1 MQKEKNAQYA
11 IAGVQATPGIE
22 MNVRSH
28 VWAPD
33 SEAGYESGRTPFYAQ
48 QTGRRSGRALTV
60 PCHAGVL
67 LLAAVLIACAL
78 LIVSRTSRMKAVS
91 DQINQMEAAMV
102 RTAADN
108 SQLAVEVAQAR
119 DSSRICYAAAQN
131 LGMVAAAGVEV
142 QYVVAPDTRPVQ
154 ADTAAMENSPFSIG
168 HGTISG
174 SR

>member
-1 MQKEKNAQYA
+1 MQKGKNVQYA
-11 IAGVQATPGIE
+11 IADVQATPGIE

-28 VWAPD
+28 VWVPD

-48 QTGRRSGRALTV
+48 QIQRRSGRVLTV
-60 PCHAGVL
+60 PCYAGVIF
-67 LLAAVLIACAL
+67 LAAVLIACAL
-78 LIVSRTSRMKAVS
+78 LIVGRTSRMKTVS
-91 DQINQMEAAMV
+91 DQINQMEAAIV

-108 SQLAVEVAQAR
+108 SQLAVEVTQAR

-131 LGMVAAAGVEV
+131 LGMVAATGVEV
-142 QYVVAPDTRPVQ
+142 QYVVAPNTRPMQ
-154 ADTAAMENSPFSIG
+154 TNTAPMENSPFSIG